1 MKKILIVE
9 DTPDNLEMMRVLFT
23 AEGYDVCSATDG
35 AEAVTLA
42 ESYRPDL
49 IVMDIQLPVFD
60 GYEATRR
67 IKQIETLARTPVL
80 AVTSYAMADDY
91 QRCQAAGCDAYMVK
105 PAMPRQILSKAKE
118 LLN

>member
-23 AEGYDVCSATDG
+23 SEGFDVCSATDG
-35 AEAVTLA
+35 AAAVTLA
-42 ESYRPDL
+42 ESYQPDL

-67 IKQIETLARTPVL
+67 IKKIDSLSRTPVL

-105 PAMPRQILSKAKE
+105 PAMPREILAKARE

>member
-23 AEGYDVCSATDG
+23 AEGFDVCSASDG
-35 AEAVTLA
+35 AAAVNLA
-42 ESYRPDL
+42 QTYLPDL

-67 IKQIETLARTPVL
+67 IKNIDVLAGVPVL

-105 PAMPRQILSKAKE
+105 PAMPRELLAKARE

>member
-1 MKKILIVE
+1 MRKILIVE

-80 AVTSYAMADDY
+80 AVTSCAMADNY

-105 PAMPRQILSKAKE
+105 PAMPRQILAKAKE

>member
-23 AEGYDVCSATDG
+23 SEGFDVCSATDG
-35 AEAVTLA
+35 AAAVTLA
-42 ESYRPDL
+42 ESYQPDL

-67 IKQIETLARTPVL
+67 IKKIDSLARTPVL
-80 AVTSYAMADDY
+80 YAMADDY

-105 PAMPRQILSKAKE
+105 PAMPREILAKARE

>member
-80 AVTSYAMADDY
+80 AVTSCAMADNY

-105 PAMPRQILSKAKE
+105 PAMPRQILAKAKE